1 MPSISKRA
9 RRPGVGGGAR
19 PRLGAGERRGELVR
33 VAAILLTRRGV
44 DAVQV
49 AEVAA
54 ASRVS
59 RQLVYK
65 FFPSRQ
71 ALLRAVLDDFAE
83 ALTHEFGRRAMHRLP
98 ANLEDGARVFIEA
111 VCDTIEVKGAG
122 PWYLLDSKGPDPELG
137 RLGQEIMDRL
147 VAPWHTHIAQVTGMG
162 AHEAAVVARML
173 VAAGS
178 AVLDLWCAGEITRD
192 DAVRYATL
200 GVTTLLER
208 VPARAGRTT

>member
-1 MPSISKRA
+1 MPSTQKRA
-9 RRPGVGGGAR
+9 RRTRPAVVPR
-19 PRLGAGERRGELVR
+19 PRLAAGERRGDLVR
-33 VAAILLTRRGV
+33 VAAALLTRRGV
-44 DAVQV
+44 DAVQM

-71 ALLRAVLDDFAE
+71 ALLRAILDDFAD
-83 ALTHEFGRRAMHRLP
+83 ALTREFGRRAMNRLP
-98 ANLEDGARVFIEA
+98 ANLEQGARVFIEA

-122 PWYLLDSKGPDPELG
+122 VWYLLDSKGPDPELG

-147 VAPWHTHIAQVTGMG
+147 VAPWHAHIAQVTGMS

-192 DAVRYATL
+192 DAIRYATL

-208 VPARAGRTT
+208 VPPRTGRPA